1 LCNALYF
8 SALFRVASGAKPP
21 EEDAVVASSSDNAAQ
36 GSAVTSLEDE
46 AGDDPILAAEKQSS
60 FSVLKGSYALSLASV
75 VCALAAYAAKMLPGT
90 GLQIPIITLMTVA
103 LATMF
108 PKRVG
113 ALAPSG
119 EALATL
125 VMQCFFVTVGAAGS
139 VAQVR

>member
-1 LCNALYF
+1 MCNALYF

-75 VCALAAYAAKMLPGT
+75 VCALAVLTQP
-90 GLQIPIITLMTVA
+90 LTLRT
-103 LATMF
+103 LSLTT
-108 PKRVG
+108 G
-113 ALAPSG
+113 ALLTSSMVFALLVLVQQHLEAPEYTTRVS
-119 EALATL
+119 LR
-125 VMQCFFVTVGAAGS
+125 AAPD
-139 VAQVR
+139 V